1 MEKKIEKWRIR
12 SRKSRP
18 SFPISYHPLRFHFI
32 IFIPDE
38 REKKRETK
46 ATQDENREEKR
57 RKRIRGKDKK
67 EAEAPDGIEAAA
79 GRAPPGRPPLI
90 ASNGRQLKSRPVVDD
105 DYQ

>member
-1 MEKKIEKWRIR
+1 MK
-12 SRKSRP
+12 
-18 SFPISYHPLRFHFI
+18 
-32 IFIPDE
+32 E
-38 REKKRETK
+38 RKRERQKQHKMKTGK
-46 ATQDENREEKR
+46 KKR